1 LGLLLGRQL
10 LRELLLL
17 PSELLLLACQLFLLI
32 LELRSGVRLLLGSLL
47 PSHRPAGGGAG
58 RGSRDGPDGGCA

>member
-1 LGLLLGRQL
+1 LGLLLGREL

-17 PSELLLLACQLFLLI
+17 LSEFLLLACQLFLLI

-47 PSHRPAGGGAG
+47 PSHRTAGDGAG
-58 RGSRDGPDGGCA
+58 RGSRDGADGGSA